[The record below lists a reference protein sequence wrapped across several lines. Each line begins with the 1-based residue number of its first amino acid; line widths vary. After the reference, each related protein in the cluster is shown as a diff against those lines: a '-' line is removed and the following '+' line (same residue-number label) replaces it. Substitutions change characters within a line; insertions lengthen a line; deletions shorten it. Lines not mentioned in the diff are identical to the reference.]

1 MTALPMPTQI
11 ARLIPVF
18 DEIEIRCFNPTPKLG
33 TRVKLTYEVGKK
45 RTITVP
51 YDYEVGDYI
60 TQALA
65 ILIAAGV
72 QPTCT
77 VTREK
82 HVSVIVPQTTRTVLH
97 NFFAK

>member
-1 MTALPMPTQI
+1 MTALPIPLEI
-11 ARLIPVF
+11 ARLVPAY

-33 TRVKLTYEVGKK
+33 SRVKLTYEVGKK

-51 YDYEVGDYI
+51 YDFEVGDYI

-77 VTREK
+77 VHRYK
-82 HVSVIVPQTTRTVLH
+82 YVSVIVPQTTRTALH